1 MTFGDLIRAI
11 KSDLK
16 KDPSIIFDYDW
27 ERLMSYKE
35 FYRCLIFQLKRMR
48 ILLTGI

>member
-35 FYRCLIFQLKRMR
+35 FYEL
-48 ILLTGI
+48 